1 MCPNDDKTPPVP
13 NDDSWHQVL
22 LDKLKEQDV
31 RMEKLEKQNNELI
44 DFNKK
49 LLSSGPVRTIDDS
62 ATVAKSKLDEY
73 LKEN

>member
-1 MCPNDDKTPPVP
+1 MCPNDDKTPSVP

-22 LDKLKEQDV
+22 LDKLKEQDA

-49 LLSSGPVRTIDDS
+49 LLSSGPVRPVDDS
-62 ATVAKSKLDEY
+62 VTVAMSKFEEY
-73 LKEN
+73 MKEK